1 MSFAF
6 VFPGQGS
13 QSVGMLGPLPTA
25 DSAVRATFDEASR
38 VLGFDLW
45 KLVSEGPEEA
55 LNATERTQ
63 PAMLA
68 AGVAVWRVWRAR
80 GGALPEVVCGHSLGE
95 FTALVC
101 AEGLPFGATVELVRF
116 RGQVMQEAVPAG
128 SGAMAAIIG
137 LDDEAIEAACREAA
151 PGAVVEP
158 ANFSGARTW
167 IFWRWRTRPPS
178 RPHSRRPEGVP
189 MLENEIALVTGASR
203 GIGHAI
209 ALTLGGAGARV
220 IGTSTSAEGAARLSA
235 TLASHRCNGRGA
247 VLDAGDAASV
257 DALMGELEGAGEL
270 PTILVNNAAVT
281 RDSLLLRMKP
291 EDWEAVI
298 TTNLTGVFRLSKAC
312 VRRMMKERRG
322 RIVNLTSVVG
332 VTGNPGQANYAAAKA
347 GLLGF
352 TKSLA
357 RELASRGITVNAV
370 APGFIDTD
378 MTRALNEA
386 QRAALVGQ
394 IPIGRL
400 GTPADVAGAVL
411 FLVSPQATY
420 ITGETLHVNGG
431 MYMP

>member
-13 QSVGMLGPLPTA
+13 QSVGMLGALATA

-151 PGAVVEP
+151 QGAVVEA
-158 ANFSGARTW
+158 ANFNGAGQVVIAGEKAAVQRAIEAARARGAR
-167 IFWRWRTRPPS
+167 RAVALPVSVPS
-178 RPHSRRPEGVP
+178 HTSLMRGAAERLRERLRSLEVRAPRIRYVSAVDASAHERPE
-189 MLENEIALVTGASR
+189 EI
-203 GIGHAI
+203 
-209 ALTLGGAGARV
+209 
-220 IGTSTSAEGAARLSA
+220 
-235 TLASHRCNGRGA
+235 
-247 VLDAGDAASV
+247 
-257 DALMGELEGAGEL
+257 
-270 PTILVNNAAVT
+270 
-281 RDSLLLRMKP
+281 
-291 EDWEAVI
+291 
-298 TTNLTGVFRLSKAC
+298 
-312 VRRMMKERRG
+312 
-322 RIVNLTSVVG
+322 
-332 VTGNPGQANYAAAKA
+332 
-347 GLLGF
+347 
-352 TKSLA
+352 
-357 RELASRGITVNAV
+357 RELLVRQLSSPVRWTDTLRAV
-370 APGFIDTD
+370 S
-378 MTRALNEA
+378 
-386 QRAALVGQ
+386 
-394 IPIGRL
+394 
-400 GTPADVAGAVL
+400 AGAVAQVIECGPGKVL
-411 FLVSPQATY
+411 TGLNRRIERRADLDFLALEDPSSIEAALAATR
-420 ITGETLHVNGG
+420 GG
-431 MYMP
+431 SHA